1 MKKRLG
7 ILLAGALVALSCSEL
22 RKDLPAP
29 VAPGVNV
36 HDASWSDPLN
46 VPLNAGFHGRQLQA
60 AQPAWNDQS
69 CRVCHGG
76 DYAGGTSGV
85 ACYKCHSAYP
95 HSVAFPVAAGRHRGY
110 LRSLEFPL
118 VSCQECHGASYTG
131 GPVVAI
137 SCEQS
142 GCHVDAAG
150 NPKSPETCN
159 TCHGTF
165 SAAANLTGLPLL
177 LSAAPPGSVAGD
189 TSAASPGVGAHQK
202 HLLTGTTGKS
212 VKCQE
217 CHVVPASWT
226 DPGHILRPL
235 MTTGQHGP
243 SFTSYAKTTAVATV
257 LFKDTL
263 ANLVTGNGSVAPHP
277 AFDPLTAKCANTY
290 CHGNWLLRKSS
301 APSIAQ
307 MVYKDTATVMVGTM
321 ASPAW
326 TAGSAEGQCYSCHGL
341 GPDKYTP
348 VGHEDYALSACAF
361 CHGDVV
367 DANGNILNRAKH
379 MNGVIDL
386 VSAFGGTRPMK

>member
-1 MKKRLG
+1 MTMDRRLG

-36 HDASWSDPLN
+36 HDAAWSDPLN
-46 VPLNAGFHGRQLQA
+46 VPLNSGFHGRQLQA

-85 ACYKCHSAYP
+85 ACYRCHSAYP
-95 HSVAFPVAAGRHRGY
+95 HSVKFSTATGRHQGY
-110 LRSLEFPL
+110 LRGTYFPL
-118 VSCQECHGASYTG
+118 ATCAECHGASYTG

-150 NPKSPETCN
+150 NAKSPETCN

-165 SAAANLTGLPLL
+165 SAPANLTGLPLL

-189 TSAASPGVGAHQK
+189 TSTTSPGVGAHQK
-202 HLLTGTTGKS
+202 HLVTGTNGKLL
-212 VKCQE
+212 KCQE
-217 CHVVPASWT
+217 CHTVPNKWN
-226 DPGHILRPL
+226 DPGHI
-235 MTTGQHGP
+235 P
-243 SFTSYAKTTAVATV
+243 SPATLAKVSAAGVV
-257 LFKDTL
+257 FRDTL
-263 ANLVTGNGSVAPHP
+263 ANLVTGNGSLIPHP
-277 AFDPLTAKCANTY
+277 AFDPGTAKCSNTY

-307 MVYKDTATVMVGTM
+307 QVYKDTATVMVGAK
-321 ASPAW
+321 ASPSW
-326 TAGSAEGQCYSCHGL
+326 TAGSSEGQCYSCHGL
-341 GPDKYTP
+341 APDKYTP
-348 VGHEDYALSACAF
+348 VGHEDYALSACSI

-367 DANGNILNRAKH
+367 DAGGKIFNRVKH

-386 VSAFGGTRPMK
+386 VSGFGGTRPMK

>member
-1 MKKRLG
+1 MKKRDV
-7 ILLAGALVALSCSEL
+7 ILLAGALLALSCSEL
-22 RKDLPAP
+22 KNELPAP
-29 VAPGVNV
+29 VAPGVKV

-46 VPLNAGFHGRQLQA
+46 VPLNSAFHGRQLQA
-60 AQPAWNDQS
+60 AQPQWNDQS

-85 ACYKCHSAYP
+85 ACYKCHAPYP

-110 LRSLEFPL
+110 LRSTWFPL
-118 VSCQECHGASYTG
+118 AACAECHGASYTG

-177 LSAAPPGSVAGD
+177 LSAAPPGTVAGD

-217 CHVVPASWT
+217 CHVVPNKWN
-226 DPGHILRPL
+226 DPGHFPAATV
-235 MTTGQHGP
+235 TTSQHGP
-243 SFTSYAKTTAVATV
+243 SGVSDVAVV

-263 ANLVTGNGSVAPHP
+263 ANLVTGNGSVTPHP
-277 AFDPLTAKCANTY
+277 AFDPLTTKCANTY

-307 MVYKDTATVMVGTM
+307 GVYKDTATVMVGSS

-326 TAGSAEGQCYSCHGL
+326 TAGSAEGQCYSCHGVA
-341 GPDKYTP
+341 PNKYTP
-348 VGHEDYALSACAF
+348 VGHEDYALSACSI

-367 DANGNILNRAKH
+367 DASGKIFNRGKH

-386 VSAFGGTRPMK
+386 VGGFGGPRPMK

>member
-1 MKKRLG
+1 MTMKNRLG
-7 ILLAGALVALSCSEL
+7 ILLAGALLALSCSEL
-22 RKDLPAP
+22 RKDLPSP
-29 VAPGVNV
+29 VAPGVQV
-36 HDASWSDPLN
+36 HDASWSAPPN
-46 VPLNAGFHGRQLQA
+46 SGFHGRQLQA

-85 ACYKCHSAYP
+85 ACFTCHAPYP
-95 HSVAFPVAAGRHRGY
+95 HSVVFSLATGRHQGY
-110 LRSLEFPL
+110 IRSRNYPL
-118 VSCQECHGASYTG
+118 VLCQQCHGASYTG

-142 GCHVDAAG
+142 GCHVDVSG
-150 NPKSPETCN
+150 NAKSPETCN
-159 TCHGTF
+159 ACHGTF
-165 SAAANLTGLPLL
+165 SAPANLTGLPLL

-189 TSAASPGVGAHQK
+189 TSVTSPGVGAHQK
-202 HLLTGTTGKS
+202 HLQTGTNGKS

-217 CHVVPASWT
+217 CHTVPNKWT
-226 DPGHILRPL
+226 DPGHISTP
-235 MTTGQHGP
+235 MVVATQHGALSVSSP
-243 SFTSYAKTTAVATV
+243 RSVLTAAV

-277 AFDPLTAKCANTY
+277 AFDPFTAKCSNTY

-307 MVYKDTATVMVGTM
+307 LVYKDTATVMVGAA

-326 TAGSAEGQCYSCHGL
+326 TAGSAEGQCYSCHGIA
-341 GPDKYTP
+341 PDKYTP
-348 VGHEDYALSACAF
+348 VGHEDYALSACSI

-367 DANGNILNRAKH
+367 DANGKILNRGKH

-386 VSAFGGTRPMK
+386 VSGFGGTRPMH